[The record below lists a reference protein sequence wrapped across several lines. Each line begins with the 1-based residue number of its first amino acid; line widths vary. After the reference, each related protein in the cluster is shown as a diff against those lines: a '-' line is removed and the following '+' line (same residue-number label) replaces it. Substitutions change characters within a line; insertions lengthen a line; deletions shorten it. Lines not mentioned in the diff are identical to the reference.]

1 MKYQYMKTSK
11 SQIAVQMDVHID
23 KEAREKIFMKKL
35 GIKPVIVSHDYW
47 DHLACTYPIEV
58 LEVKEK

>member
-1 MKYQYMKTSK
+1 MKYHYMKTSK
-11 SQIAVQMDVHID
+11 DKIAVKMDINID
-23 KEAREKIFMKKL
+23 KETREKFFLKKL